1 MVLTGKFG
9 QSGGLGSAACGV
21 RHWVIRAALVSL
33 SAIAL
38 AAGLSA
44 CSRNPAF
51 VAPPPPPVT
60 VSNPLAAPIQDAA
73 DFTGQASAS
82 RTVDLVARVPGFL
95 KEVRFA
101 DGADVEKGQLLFQIE
116 PDQYQVQVALSRA
129 TLDEQ
134 QATLKSAEL
143 DFDRKSTLQRQLA
156 ASQADY
162 DKALSTRDSARAAVA
177 QAQANLKI
185 AELNLSYTKIE
196 APFSGRIGRRLV
208 DAGNLVGQGSPT
220 KLATLSQVDTIYVYF
235 NINERDLLRVRQ
247 DLNERGID
255 RESVLKLPVYVGLAD
270 EKGTPHQGRLD
281 FVDTGVDPSTGTL
294 QARAVFDNAKNI
306 LIPGLFARLR
316 IPVGAP
322 KQSLLVPETA
332 ISIDQVGPYVLL
344 VDAGGAVVLR
354 RITLGATQ
362 NGLRVA
368 AEGLAATD
376 RVIIDGL
383 QNATP
388 GRKVTVQEG
397 RIAETPA
404 ASNP

>member
-1 MVLTGKFG
+1 M
-9 QSGGLGSAACGV
+9 

-33 SAIAL
+33 SAVAL
-38 AAGLSA
+38 DAGLSA

-60 VSNPLAAPIQDAA
+60 VSNPLAMPIQDAA

-95 KEVRFA
+95 REVRFA

-116 PDQYQVQVALSRA
+116 PDQYQAQVALSRA

-134 QATLKSAEL
+134 QANLKSAEL

-162 DKALSTRDSARAAVA
+162 DKALSTRDSARASVA

-196 APFSGRIGRRLV
+196 APFAGRIGRRLV

-247 DLNERGID
+247 ELNQRGID
-255 RESVLKLPVYVGLAD
+255 RESVLKLPVYAGLAD
-270 EKGTPHQGRLD
+270 EKGTPHEGRLD

-294 QARAVFDNAKNI
+294 QARAVFDNAKGI
-306 LIPGLFARLR
+306 LIPGLFTRIR
-316 IPVGAP
+316 IPVGMP
-322 KQSLLVPETA
+322 KPSLMVPETA
-332 ISIDQVGPYVLL
+332 VSVDQVGPYVLL
-344 VDAGGAVVLR
+344 VDGSGAVVLR
-354 RITLGATQ
+354 RITLGVLE

-368 AEGLAATD
+368 AQGLAATD

-388 GRKVTVQEG
+388 GRKVAVQEG
-397 RIAETPA
+397 RIAEAPPPSTR
-404 ASNP
+404 

>member
-1 MVLTGKFG
+1 
-9 QSGGLGSAACGV
+9 V

-33 SAIAL
+33 SAVVL
-38 AAGLSA
+38 GAGLSA

-60 VSNPLAAPIQDAA
+60 VSNPLVAPIQDAA

-82 RTVDLVARVPGFL
+82 RTADLVARVPGFL

-116 PDQYQVQVALSRA
+116 PDQYQAQVALSRA

-255 RESVLKLPVYVGLAD
+255 RESVLKLPVYAGLAD

-294 QARAVFDNAKNI
+294 QARAVFDNAKGI
-306 LIPGLFARLR
+306 LIPGLFTRIG
-316 IPVGAP
+316 IPVGMP

-332 ISIDQVGPYVLL
+332 VSVDQVGPYVLL
-344 VDAGGAVVLR
+344 VDGSGAVVLR
-354 RITLGATQ
+354 RITLGVLE
-362 NGLRVA
+362 NGLRVVA
-368 AEGLAATD
+368 QGLAASD

-388 GRKVTVQEG
+388 GRTVTVQEG
-397 RIAETPA
+397 RIAEAPPPTTR
-404 ASNP
+404 

>member
-1 MVLTGKFG
+1 MMRE
-9 QSGGLGSAACGV
+9 SAEGGV
-21 RHWVIRAALVSL
+21 RHSAIRAALVSL
-33 SAIAL
+33 SAAAL
-38 AAGLSA
+38 VAGLSA

-60 VSNPLAAPIQDAA
+60 VSNPLLAPIQDAA

-82 RTVDLVARVPGFL
+82 RTVDLVARVSGFL
-95 KEVRFA
+95 REVRFA
-101 DGADVEKGQLLFQIE
+101 DGADVETGALLFQIE
-116 PDQYQVQVALSRA
+116 PDQYQAQVALSRA
-129 TLDEQ
+129 TLEEQ
-134 QATLKSAEL
+134 QANLKSAEL

-162 DKALSTRDSARAAVA
+162 DKALATRDSARASVA

-185 AELNLSYTKIE
+185 AELNLSYAKIE

-208 DAGNLVGQGSPT
+208 DAGNLVGQGSAT

-235 NINERDLLRVRQ
+235 NINERDLLQVRQ
-247 DLNERGID
+247 ELNERGFT
-255 RESVLKLPVYVGLAD
+255 RESVLKLPVYAGLAD

-294 QARAVFDNAKNI
+294 QARAVFDNAKGI
-306 LIPGLFARLR
+306 LIPGLFTRIR
-316 IPVGAP
+316 IPFGAP

-332 ISIDQVGPYVLL
+332 VSIDQVGPYVLL
-344 VDAGGAVVLR
+344 VDDGGAVVLR
-354 RITLGATQ
+354 RITLGVLE

-368 AEGLAATD
+368 AQGLAATD

-388 GRKVTVQEG
+388 GRKVMVQEG
-397 RIAETPA
+397 RIAEAPPPSTR
-404 ASNP
+404 

>member
-1 MVLTGKFG
+1 MR
-9 QSGGLGSAACGV
+9 QRSAEGGV
-21 RHWVIRAALVSL
+21 RHSAIRAALVSL
-33 SAIAL
+33 SAAAL
-38 AAGLSA
+38 VAGLSA

-60 VSNPLAAPIQDAA
+60 VSNPLLAPIQDAA

-82 RTVDLVARVPGFL
+82 RTVDLVARVSGFL

-116 PDQYQVQVALSRA
+116 PDQYQAQVALSRA
-129 TLDEQ
+129 TLEEQ
-134 QATLKSAEL
+134 QANLKSAEL

-162 DKALSTRDSARAAVA
+162 DKALATRDSARASVA

-185 AELNLSYTKIE
+185 AELNLSYAKIE

-208 DAGNLVGQGSPT
+208 DAGNLVGQGSAT

-235 NINERDLLRVRQ
+235 NINERDLLQVRQ
-247 DLNERGID
+247 ELNERGVT
-255 RESVLKLPVYVGLAD
+255 RESVLKLPVYAGLAD

-294 QARAVFDNAKNI
+294 QARAVFDNAKGV
-306 LIPGLFARLR
+306 LIPGLFTRIR
-316 IPVGAP
+316 IPFGTP

-332 ISIDQVGPYVLL
+332 VSIDQVGPYVLL
-344 VDAGGAVVLR
+344 VDANGAVVLR
-354 RITLGATQ
+354 RITLGVLE
-362 NGLRVA
+362 NGLRVVA
-368 AEGLAATD
+368 QGLTATD

-388 GRKVTVQEG
+388 GRKVMVQEG
-397 RIAETPA
+397 RIAEAPPPSTR
-404 ASNP
+404 